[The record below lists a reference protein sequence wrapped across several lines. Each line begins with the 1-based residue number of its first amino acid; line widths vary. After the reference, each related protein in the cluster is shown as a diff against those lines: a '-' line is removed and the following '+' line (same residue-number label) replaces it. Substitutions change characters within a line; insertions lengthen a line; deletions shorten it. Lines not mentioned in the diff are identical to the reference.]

1 MKVRIVLLAALVLA
15 LGCAGLVAAEGKTIT
30 VAPWGYNYHSIQRAI
45 DAASSGDVISIYPG
59 FYQESLIITKS
70 LTLHGESPDRV
81 ILQGARR
88 GRPVL
93 NIWTSDPGNLIA
105 IALEQDTPIT
115 VTLEN
120 LQIQGAYWYSSEV
133 ECAVY
138 SSTICPDG
146 ITVRGR
152 ASVTMHNL
160 WVHNNRDNG
169 ISLGLNVQATIQ
181 NCAIWDNGDDG
192 IHAWLDTE
200 VVILRSTISG
210 NKADGI
216 NLQSHYHVFSW
227 LSIGGAV
234 QGTIIGNSITENG
247 RYGIETQ
254 SGNEVV
260 SCYGNVIQGNEEGP
274 YRLGEEEE

>member
-1 MKVRIVLLAALVLA
+1 
-15 LGCAGLVAAEGKTIT
+15 
-30 VAPWGYNYHSIQRAI
+30 
-45 DAASSGDVISIYPG
+45 
-59 FYQESLIITKS
+59 
-70 LTLHGESPDRV
+70 
-81 ILQGARR
+81 
-88 GRPVL
+88 
-93 NIWTSDPGNLIA
+93 
-105 IALEQDTPIT
+105 
-115 VTLEN
+115 
-120 LQIQGAYWYSSEV
+120 
-133 ECAVY
+133 
-138 SSTICPDG
+138 
-146 ITVRGR
+146 
-152 ASVTMHNL
+152 MHNL

-274 YRLGEEEE
+274 YRLGEEEK

>member
-1 MKVRIVLLAALVLA
+1 
-15 LGCAGLVAAEGKTIT
+15 
-30 VAPWGYNYHSIQRAI
+30 
-45 DAASSGDVISIYPG
+45 VISIYPG
-59 FYQESLIITKS
+59 FYRESLTITKR

-81 ILQGARR
+81 ILQGARP
-88 GRPVL
+88 GRPVIS
-93 NIWTSDPGNLIA
+93 IWTSEPGNLIG

-120 LQIQGAYWYSSEV
+120 LQIQGAYWYYSEV

-146 ITVRGR
+146 IAVRGR
-152 ASVTMHNL
+152 ASVTMRNL
-160 WVHNNRDNG
+160 WVHDNRDNG

-200 VVILRSTISG
+200 VAVLGSTISG
-210 NKADGI
+210 NEADGI
-216 NLQSHYHVFSW
+216 NLQSRYQVFSW
-227 LSIGGAV
+227 LSIGGPV
-234 QGTIIGNSITENG
+234 QATIIGNSITENEG
-247 RYGIETQ
+247 YGIEAQ

-260 SCYGNVIQGNEEGP
+260 SCYGNVIQGNEQGS
-274 YRLGEEEE
+274 YRVGSEEE